1 MSFEMMYSW
10 SRPENV
16 DFPLTYSRFQAL
28 DCESDERVVE
38 YRIEDLPEDRFEDA
52 VNIIRDKHL
61 IDEPMKSSKGV
72 RDCPISV
79 QEMIE
84 NLWNMLRQNISLVC
98 FKDGSDEIVAVNILG
113 VITEAESDAPL
124 QVRSNAEFSFIYVK
138 FKLIIYFSTVASD
151 GQNIIIPKIT
161 SKNDSLIPL
170 STTKSIK

>member
-1 MSFEMMYSW
+1 MFNAHDFHVRRAINNQRKKNIANCDFFRGFFTLNYFEEVPEENVSLRMSYSW

-28 DCESDERVVE
+28 DCESDERLVE
-38 YRIEDLPEDRFEDA
+38 YRIEDLQEDRFEDA

-98 FKDGSDEIVAVNILG
+98 YKEGSDEIVAVNILG

-124 QVRSNAEFSFIYVK
+124 QVR
-138 FKLIIYFSTVASD
+138 
-151 GQNIIIPKIT
+151 
-161 SKNDSLIPL
+161 
-170 STTKSIK
+170 

>member
-1 MSFEMMYSW
+1 MFNAHDFHVRRAINNQRKKNIANCDFFRGFFTLNYFEEVLEENVSLRMSYSW

-28 DCESDERVVE
+28 DCESDERLVE
-38 YRIEDLPEDRFEDA
+38 YRIEDLQEDRFEDA

-98 FKDGSDEIVAVNILG
+98 YKEGSDEIVAVNILG

-124 QVRSNAEFSFIYVK
+124 QVR
-138 FKLIIYFSTVASD
+138 
-151 GQNIIIPKIT
+151 
-161 SKNDSLIPL
+161 
-170 STTKSIK
+170 